1 MRIAVIGGIGSG
13 KSEVM
18 KIAKERGFF
27 CLSADEIN
35 AELLK
40 TPTYIQKLATLFPS
54 VVSNGVV
61 DKGALAKIVFSDRG
75 ERKKLNAL
83 AHPEIMRVISEC
95 KESPLVVELPL
106 FIEGGDE
113 AFDEIVYVRAPLFK
127 RISRLK
133 KGRGMSV
140 KQAVSRIRSQV
151 PSAVLRAKAT
161 IIVDNSTSFAVLK
174 RNANEVFDKIQ
185 KAYSKME
192 LEPQGGDR
200 SERRA

>member
-40 TPTYIQKLATLFPS
+40 TPSYIQKIATLFPS

-61 DKGALAKIVFSDRG
+61 DKGALAKIVFYDRG

-113 AFDEIVYVRAPLFK
+113 AFDEIVYIRAPLFK

-161 IIVDNSTSFAVLK
+161 IVIDNSRSLSALQA
-174 RNANEVFDKIQ
+174 RANETFNQIL
-185 KAYSKME
+185 SKYNNH
-192 LEPQGGDR
+192 
-200 SERRA
+200 S

>member
-40 TPTYIQKLATLFPS
+40 TPSYIQKIATLFPS

-75 ERKKLNAL
+75 ERK
-83 AHPEIMRVISEC
+83 
-95 KESPLVVELPL
+95 
-106 FIEGGDE
+106 
-113 AFDEIVYVRAPLFK
+113 
-127 RISRLK
+127 
-133 KGRGMSV
+133 
-140 KQAVSRIRSQV
+140 
-151 PSAVLRAKAT
+151 
-161 IIVDNSTSFAVLK
+161 NSTRSHTPKLCGLY
-174 RNANEVFDKIQ
+174 RNVKKVRLPSNFRF
-185 KAYSKME
+185 S
-192 LEPQGGDR
+192 
-200 SERRA
+200 

>member
-40 TPTYIQKLATLFPS
+40 TPSYIQKIATLFPS
-54 VVSNGVV
+54 VVSNGAV

-83 AHPEIMRVISEC
+83 AHPEIMRAISEC

-106 FIEGGDE
+106 FIESGDE
-113 AFDEIVYVRAPLFK
+113 AFDEIVYIRAPLSK

-161 IIVDNSTSFAVLK
+161 IVIDNSRSISALQA
-174 RNANEVFDKIQ
+174 RANETFNQIL
-185 KAYSKME
+185 SKYNNH
-192 LEPQGGDR
+192 
-200 SERRA
+200 S

>member
-1 MRIAVIGGIGSG
+1 MRIAIIGGIGSG

-35 AELLK
+35 SELLK
-40 TPTYIQKLATLFPS
+40 TPTYIQKIAAAFPNA
-54 VVSNGVV
+54 VKDGEV
-61 DKGALAKIVFSDRG
+61 DRKALAAIVFGDESARA
-75 ERKKLNAL
+75 KLNSI
-83 AHPEIMRVISEC
+83 AHPEIMRRIAEC
-95 KESPLVVELPL
+95 NESPLAVELPL
-106 FIEGGDE
+106 FVEGGDE
-113 AFDEIVYVRAPLFK
+113 AFDEIVYIRAPLFK

-161 IIVDNSTSFAVLK
+161 IVIDNSRSLSALK
-174 RNANEVFDKIQ
+174 ER
-185 KAYSKME
+185 AYKTFNRILSKYNNNH
-192 LEPQGGDR
+192 
-200 SERRA
+200 SK

>member
-40 TPTYIQKLATLFPS
+40 TPSYIQKIATLFPS
-54 VVSNGVV
+54 VVANGVV
-61 DKGALAKIVFSDRG
+61 DKGALAKIVFSDQN

-95 KESPLVVELPL
+95 KESSLAVELPL

-127 RISRLK
+127 RIARLK

-161 IIVDNSTSFAVLK
+161 MIVDNSHSLPALQA
-174 RNANEVFDKIQ
+174 RANKTFNQILSK
-185 KAYSKME
+185 YSNNH
-192 LEPQGGDR
+192 
-200 SERRA
+200 

>member
-40 TPTYIQKLATLFPS
+40 TPSYIQKIAALFPS

-83 AHPEIMRVISEC
+83 AHPEIMRAISEC

-161 IIVDNSTSFAVLK
+161 IVIDNSRSLSALQA
-174 RNANEVFDKIQ
+174 RANETFNQIL
-185 KAYSKME
+185 SKYNNH
-192 LEPQGGDR
+192 
-200 SERRA
+200 S

>member
-40 TPTYIQKLATLFPS
+40 TPSYIQKIATLFPS
-54 VVSNGVV
+54 VVSNGAV

-83 AHPEIMRVISEC
+83 AHPEIMRAISEC

-113 AFDEIVYVRAPLFK
+113 AFDEIVYIRAPLFN

-161 IIVDNSTSFAVLK
+161 IVIDNSRSLSALQA
-174 RNANEVFDKIQ
+174 RANETFNQIL
-185 KAYSKME
+185 SKYNNHH
-192 LEPQGGDR
+192 
-200 SERRA
+200 A

>member
-35 AELLK
+35 SELLK
-40 TPTYIQKLATLFPS
+40 TPSYIQKIATLFPS
-54 VVSNGVV
+54 VISNGVV

-113 AFDEIVYVRAPLFK
+113 AFDEIVYIRAPLFK

-161 IIVDNSTSFAVLK
+161 IVIDNSRSLSALQA
-174 RNANEVFDKIQ
+174 RANETFNQIL
-185 KAYSKME
+185 SKYNNHN
-192 LEPQGGDR
+192 
-200 SERRA
+200 S

>member
-40 TPTYIQKLATLFPS
+40 TPSYIQKIATLFPS

-133 KGRGMSV
+133 KGRGMSA
-140 KQAVSRIRSQV
+140 KQAVSRILSQV

-161 IIVDNSTSFAVLK
+161 IVIDNSRSLSALK
-174 RNANEVFDKIQ
+174 ER
-185 KAYSKME
+185 AYKTFNRILSKYNNNH
-192 LEPQGGDR
+192 PK
-200 SERRA
+200 

>member
-40 TPTYIQKLATLFPS
+40 TPSYIQKIATLFPS
-54 VVSNGVV
+54 VVSNGAV

-161 IIVDNSTSFAVLK
+161 IVIDNSRSLSALQA
-174 RNANEVFDKIQ
+174 RANETFNQIL
-185 KAYSKME
+185 SKYNNH
-192 LEPQGGDR
+192 
-200 SERRA
+200 S

>member
-40 TPTYIQKLATLFPS
+40 TPSYIQKIATLFPS

-61 DKGALAKIVFSDRG
+61 DKGALAKIVFSDRD

-113 AFDEIVYVRAPLFK
+113 AFDEIVYIRAPLFK

-161 IIVDNSTSFAVLK
+161 IVIDNSRSLSALQA
-174 RNANEVFDKIQ
+174 RANETFNQIL
-185 KAYSKME
+185 SKYNNH
-192 LEPQGGDR
+192 
-200 SERRA
+200 S

>member
-18 KIAKERGFF
+18 KIAKERRFF

-40 TPTYIQKLATLFPS
+40 TPSYIQKIATLFPS

-61 DKGALAKIVFSDRG
+61 DKGALAKIVFSDRC

-113 AFDEIVYVRAPLFK
+113 AFDEIVYIRAPLFK

-161 IIVDNSTSFAVLK
+161 IVIDNSRSLSALQA
-174 RNANEVFDKIQ
+174 RANETFNQIL
-185 KAYSKME
+185 SKYNNH
-192 LEPQGGDR
+192 
-200 SERRA
+200 S

>member
-40 TPTYIQKLATLFPS
+40 TPSYIQKIAALFPS

-95 KESPLVVELPL
+95 KESPLAVELPL

-113 AFDEIVYVRAPLFK
+113 AFDEIVYVKTPLFK

-140 KQAVSRIRSQV
+140 NQAVSRIRSQV

>member
-18 KIAKERGFF
+18 KIAKEKGFF

-40 TPTYIQKLATLFPS
+40 TPSYIQKIATLFPS
-54 VVSNGVV
+54 AVVNGVV
-61 DKGALAKIVFSDRG
+61 DKGALAKIVFSDQN

-95 KESPLVVELPL
+95 KESPLAVELPL

-127 RISRLK
+127 RIARLK

-161 IIVDNSTSFAVLK
+161 MIVDNSRSLSALQA
-174 RNANEVFDKIQ
+174 RANKTFNQILSK
-185 KAYSKME
+185 YSNNH
-192 LEPQGGDR
+192 
-200 SERRA
+200 

>member
-18 KIAKERGFF
+18 KIAKERRFF

-40 TPTYIQKLATLFPS
+40 TPSYIQKIATLFPS

-61 DKGALAKIVFSDRG
+61 DKCALAKIVFSDKN

-95 KESPLVVELPL
+95 KKSPLAVELPL

-127 RISRLK
+127 RIARLK

-161 IIVDNSTSFAVLK
+161 MIVDNSRSLSALQT
-174 RNANEVFDKIQ
+174 RANKTFNQILSK
-185 KAYSKME
+185 YSNNH
-192 LEPQGGDR
+192 
-200 SERRA
+200 

>member
-40 TPTYIQKLATLFPS
+40 TPSYIQKIATLFPS

-161 IIVDNSTSFAVLK
+161 IVIDNSRSLSALQA
-174 RNANEVFDKIQ
+174 RANETFNQIL
-185 KAYSKME
+185 SKYNNH
-192 LEPQGGDR
+192 
-200 SERRA
+200 S

>member
-40 TPTYIQKLATLFPS
+40 TPSYIQKIATLFPS
-54 VVSNGVV
+54 VVSNGAV

-113 AFDEIVYVRAPLFK
+113 AFDEIVYIRAPLFK

-161 IIVDNSTSFAVLK
+161 IVIDNSRPLSALQA
-174 RNANEVFDKIQ
+174 RANETFNQIL
-185 KAYSKME
+185 SKYNNH
-192 LEPQGGDR
+192 
-200 SERRA
+200 S

>member
-40 TPTYIQKLATLFPS
+40 TPSYIQKIATLFPS
-54 VVSNGVV
+54 AVANGVV
-61 DKGALAKIVFSDRG
+61 DKGALAKIVFSDQN
-75 ERKKLNAL
+75 ERKKLNSL

-95 KESPLVVELPL
+95 KESPLAVELPL

-127 RISRLK
+127 RIARLK

-140 KQAVSRIRSQV
+140 KQAISRIRSQV

-161 IIVDNSTSFAVLK
+161 MIVDNSTSFAVLK

-185 KAYSKME
+185 KAYLKTE

>member
-40 TPTYIQKLATLFPS
+40 TPSYIQKIATLFPS
-54 VVSNGVV
+54 VVSNCVV

-113 AFDEIVYVRAPLFK
+113 AFDEIVYIRAPLFK

-133 KGRGMSV
+133 NGRGMSV

-161 IIVDNSTSFAVLK
+161 IVIDNSRSLSALQA
-174 RNANEVFDKIQ
+174 RANETFNQIL
-185 KAYSKME
+185 SKYNNHS
-192 LEPQGGDR
+192 Q
-200 SERRA
+200 

>member
-18 KIAKERGFF
+18 KIAKEKGFF

-40 TPTYIQKLATLFPS
+40 TPSYIQKIATLFPS
-54 VVSNGVV
+54 AVANGVV
-61 DKGALAKIVFSDRG
+61 NKGALAKIVFSDQN

-95 KESPLVVELPL
+95 KESPLAVELPL

-127 RISRLK
+127 RIARLK

-140 KQAVSRIRSQV
+140 KQAISRIRSQV

-161 IIVDNSTSFAVLK
+161 MIVDNSRSLSALQA
-174 RNANEVFDKIQ
+174 RANKTFNQILSK
-185 KAYSKME
+185 YSNNH
-192 LEPQGGDR
+192 
-200 SERRA
+200 

>member
-40 TPTYIQKLATLFPS
+40 TPSYIQKIATLFPS

-133 KGRGMSV
+133 KGRGMNV

-161 IIVDNSTSFAVLK
+161 IVIDNSRSLSALQA
-174 RNANEVFDKIQ
+174 RANETFNRIL
-185 KAYSKME
+185 SKYNNNH
-192 LEPQGGDR
+192 
-200 SERRA
+200 SK

>member
-40 TPTYIQKLATLFPS
+40 TPSYIQKIATLFPS

-95 KESPLVVELPL
+95 KESPLAVELPL

-113 AFDEIVYVRAPLFK
+113 AFDEIVYIRAPLFK

-140 KQAVSRIRSQV
+140 KQAVLRIRSQV

-161 IIVDNSTSFAVLK
+161 IVIDNSRSLSALQA
-174 RNANEVFDKIQ
+174 RANETFNQIL
-185 KAYSKME
+185 SKYNNH
-192 LEPQGGDR
+192 
-200 SERRA
+200 S

>member
-40 TPTYIQKLATLFPS
+40 TPSYIQKIATLFPS

-61 DKGALAKIVFSDRG
+61 DKGALAKIVFSDRD

-113 AFDEIVYVRAPLFK
+113 AFDEIVYIRTPFFK

-161 IIVDNSTSFAVLK
+161 IVIDNSRSLSALQA
-174 RNANEVFDKIQ
+174 RANETFNQIL
-185 KAYSKME
+185 SKYNNH
-192 LEPQGGDR
+192 
-200 SERRA
+200 S

>member
-40 TPTYIQKLATLFPS
+40 TPSYIQKIAALFPS

-95 KESPLVVELPL
+95 KESPLAVELPL

-133 KGRGMSV
+133 NGRGMSV

-161 IIVDNSTSFAVLK
+161 IVIDNSRSLSALQV
-174 RNANEVFDKIQ
+174 RANETFNQIL
-185 KAYSKME
+185 SKYNNH
-192 LEPQGGDR
+192 
-200 SERRA
+200 S

>member
-40 TPTYIQKLATLFPS
+40 TPSYIQKIATLFPS

-61 DKGALAKIVFSDRG
+61 DKGALAKIVFSDRD

-113 AFDEIVYVRAPLFK
+113 AFDEIVYVRTPLFK

-161 IIVDNSTSFAVLK
+161 IVIDNSRSLSALQA
-174 RNANEVFDKIQ
+174 RANETFNQIL
-185 KAYSKME
+185 SKYNNH
-192 LEPQGGDR
+192 
-200 SERRA
+200 S

>member
-40 TPTYIQKLATLFPS
+40 TPSYIQKIATLFPS

-161 IIVDNSTSFAVLK
+161 IVIDNSRSFSALK
-174 RNANEVFDKIQ
+174 KR
-185 KAYSKME
+185 AYKTFNRILSKYNNNH
-192 LEPQGGDR
+192 
-200 SERRA
+200 SK

>member
-18 KIAKERGFF
+18 KIAKERGFL

-40 TPTYIQKLATLFPS
+40 TPSYIQKIATLFPS

-61 DKGALAKIVFSDRG
+61 DKGALAKIVFSDRC

-83 AHPEIMRVISEC
+83 AHPEIMRIISEC

-113 AFDEIVYVRAPLFK
+113 AFDEIVYIRAPLFK

-161 IIVDNSTSFAVLK
+161 IVIDNSRSLSALQA
-174 RNANEVFDKIQ
+174 RANETFNQIL
-185 KAYSKME
+185 SKYNNHS
-192 LEPQGGDR
+192 Q
-200 SERRA
+200 

>member
-40 TPTYIQKLATLFPS
+40 TPSYIQKIATLFPS

-61 DKGALAKIVFSDRG
+61 DKGALAKIVFADRG

-161 IIVDNSTSFAVLK
+161 IVIDNSRSLSALK
-174 RNANEVFDKIQ
+174 ER
-185 KAYSKME
+185 AYKTFNRILSKYNNNH
-192 LEPQGGDR
+192 
-200 SERRA
+200 SK

>member
-40 TPTYIQKLATLFPS
+40 TPSYIQKIAALFPS

-61 DKGALAKIVFSDRG
+61 DKGALAKIVFSDQN

-95 KESPLVVELPL
+95 KESPLAVELPL

-127 RISRLK
+127 RIARLK
-133 KGRGMSV
+133 KGREMSV

-161 IIVDNSTSFAVLK
+161 IIVDNSRSLSALQA
-174 RNANEVFDKIQ
+174 RANKTFNQILSK
-185 KAYSKME
+185 YSNNH
-192 LEPQGGDR
+192 
-200 SERRA
+200 

>member
-18 KIAKERGFF
+18 KIAKKRGFF

-40 TPTYIQKLATLFPS
+40 TPSYIQKIATLFPS
-54 VVSNGVV
+54 VVSNGAV

-113 AFDEIVYVRAPLFK
+113 AFDEIVYIRAPLFK

-161 IIVDNSTSFAVLK
+161 IVIDNSRSLSALQA
-174 RNANEVFDKIQ
+174 RANETFNQIL
-185 KAYSKME
+185 SKYNNH
-192 LEPQGGDR
+192 
-200 SERRA
+200 S

>member
-40 TPTYIQKLATLFPS
+40 TPSYIQKIATLFPS

-113 AFDEIVYVRAPLFK
+113 AFDEIVYIRAPLFK

-161 IIVDNSTSFAVLK
+161 IVIDNSRSLSALQA
-174 RNANEVFDKIQ
+174 RANETFNQIL
-185 KAYSKME
+185 SKYNNHN
-192 LEPQGGDR
+192 
-200 SERRA
+200 S

>member
-18 KIAKERGFF
+18 KIAKERGFL

-40 TPTYIQKLATLFPS
+40 TPSYIQKIATLFPS

-61 DKGALAKIVFSDRG
+61 DKGALAKIVFSDRC

-83 AHPEIMRVISEC
+83 AHPEIMRIISEC

-113 AFDEIVYVRAPLFK
+113 AFDEIVYIRAPLFK

-161 IIVDNSTSFAVLK
+161 IVIDNSRSLSALQA
-174 RNANEVFDKIQ
+174 RANETFNQIL
-185 KAYSKME
+185 SKYNNHH
-192 LEPQGGDR
+192 
-200 SERRA
+200 A

>member
-18 KIAKERGFF
+18 KIAKEKGFF

-40 TPTYIQKLATLFPS
+40 TPSYIQKIATLFPS
-54 VVSNGVV
+54 AVANGVV
-61 DKGALAKIVFSDRG
+61 DKGALAKIVFSDRD

-113 AFDEIVYVRAPLFK
+113 AFDEIVYIRAPLFK

-161 IIVDNSTSFAVLK
+161 IVIDNSCSLSALQA
-174 RNANEVFDKIQ
+174 RANETFNQIL
-185 KAYSKME
+185 SKYNNHN
-192 LEPQGGDR
+192 
-200 SERRA
+200 S

>member
-40 TPTYIQKLATLFPS
+40 TPSYIQKIATLFPS

-95 KESPLVVELPL
+95 KESPLAVELPL

-161 IIVDNSTSFAVLK
+161 IVIDNSRSLSALQA
-174 RNANEVFDKIQ
+174 RANETFNQIL
-185 KAYSKME
+185 SKYNNH
-192 LEPQGGDR
+192 R
-200 SERRA
+200 S

>member
-40 TPTYIQKLATLFPS
+40 TPSYIQKIAALFPS

-61 DKGALAKIVFSDRG
+61 DKGALAKIVFSDQNG
-75 ERKKLNAL
+75 RKKLNAL

-95 KESPLVVELPL
+95 KESPLAVELPL

-140 KQAVSRIRSQV
+140 KQAVLRIRSQV

-161 IIVDNSTSFAVLK
+161 MIVDNSTSFAALK

-185 KAYSKME
+185 KAYSKTE

-200 SERRA
+200 GERRV

>member
-40 TPTYIQKLATLFPS
+40 TPSYIQRIAALFPS
-54 VVSNGVV
+54 VVSNGAV
-61 DKGALAKIVFSDRG
+61 DKGALAKVVFSDQN

-95 KESPLVVELPL
+95 KQSPLVVELPL

-127 RISRLK
+127 RIARLK

-161 IIVDNSTSFAVLK
+161 MIVDNSRSLSALQA
-174 RNANEVFDKIQ
+174 RANKTFNQILSK
-185 KAYSKME
+185 YSNNH
-192 LEPQGGDR
+192 
-200 SERRA
+200 

>member
-40 TPTYIQKLATLFPS
+40 TPSYIQKIATLFPS
-54 VVSNGVV
+54 AVANGVV
-61 DKGALAKIVFSDRG
+61 DKGALAKIVFSDQN

-95 KESPLVVELPL
+95 KESPLAVELPL

-127 RISRLK
+127 RIARLK

-161 IIVDNSTSFAVLK
+161 MIVDNSRSLSALQA
-174 RNANEVFDKIQ
+174 RANKTFNQILSK
-185 KAYSKME
+185 YSNNH
-192 LEPQGGDR
+192 
-200 SERRA
+200 

>member
-40 TPTYIQKLATLFPS
+40 TPSYIQKIAALFPS
-54 VVSNGVV
+54 VVSNGEV
-61 DKGALAKIVFSDRG
+61 DKSALAKIVFSDRG

-95 KESPLVVELPL
+95 KESPLAVELPL

-113 AFDEIVYVRAPLFK
+113 AFDEIVYVKTPLFK
-127 RISRLK
+127 RIARLK
-133 KGRGMSV
+133 KGREMSV

-161 IIVDNSTSFAVLK
+161 AIIDNSRSLSALK
-174 RNANEVFDKIQ
+174 ERANKTFNRIL
-185 KAYSKME
+185 SKYNNKH
-192 LEPQGGDR
+192 
-200 SERRA
+200 SK